1 MAANL
6 KNQNQILLL
15 CDYIPSVIMSFKFS
29 EFSELLTCTNNEII
43 LFHPVGGVPDSEIK
57 NPSYQELE
65 I

>member
-1 MAANL
+1 
-6 KNQNQILLL
+6 
-15 CDYIPSVIMSFKFS
+15 MSFKFS